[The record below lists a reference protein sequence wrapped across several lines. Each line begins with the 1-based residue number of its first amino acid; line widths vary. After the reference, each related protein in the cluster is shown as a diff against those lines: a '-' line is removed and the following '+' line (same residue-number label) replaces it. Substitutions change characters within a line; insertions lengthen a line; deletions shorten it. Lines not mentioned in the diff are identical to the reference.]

1 LACDDIP
8 YYDTGIPM
16 IHSMTGYAVASAESA
31 RGALHLEL
39 RSVNSRFL
47 DLQFRITDELRA
59 AEPQLREL
67 IGARL
72 GRGKVDCRLGIAASN
87 AVPSQKLDMRMVEHL
102 RRLSGELS
110 RAFPEA
116 GALRA
121 GDVLRWPGV
130 LGEPAAD
137 EEAMRSAIASLAR
150 RALDDLCAARAREG
164 AKLATVLLARVAD
177 MRKRLAEVAP
187 LVPEAIAAHRARL
200 AERLR
205 EVLDAGVEERIRA
218 EVALFAA
225 KSDVDEE
232 LTRLAAHLT
241 EVERVVA
248 KGGAAG
254 KRLDFLAQELNR
266 EANTLASKAAG
277 LKIAD
282 CALELKLLI
291 EQVREQVQ
299 NIE

>member
-1 LACDDIP
+1 
-8 YYDTGIPM
+8 M
-16 IHSMTGYAVASAESA
+16 IHSMTGYAVASADSP
-31 RGALHLEL
+31 RGALTLEM

-47 DLQFRITDELRA
+47 DLQFRVAEELRA
-59 AEPQLREL
+59 AEPMLREL
-67 IGARL
+67 ITGRIA
-72 GRGKVDCRLGIAASN
+72 RGKVDCRLFQGN
-87 AVPSQKLDMRMVEHL
+87 AVPQAHL
-102 RRLSGELS
+102 RLNIQAIQQLRTLATEAAE
-110 RAFPEA
+110 AFPGIA
-116 GALRA
+116 PLRTA
-121 GDVLRWPGV
+121 DVLRWPGV
-130 LGEPAAD
+130 LAEPAAD
-137 EEAMRSAIASLAR
+137 EERTRATLDQLCR
-150 RALDDLCAARAREG
+150 RALDDLCAARGREG
-164 AKLATVLLARVAD
+164 AKLAAVLLSRVGA
-177 MRKRLAEVAP
+177 MRQRLAEVAP
-187 LVPEAIAAHRARL
+187 LVPEAVAAYRARIS
-200 AERLR
+200 ERLR
-205 EVLDAGVEERIRA
+205 EVLGAGDDERASA

-232 LTRLAAHLT
+232 ITRLATHLD
-241 EVERVVA
+241 EVERVLA

>member
-1 LACDDIP
+1 
-8 YYDTGIPM
+8 M
-16 IHSMTGYAVASAESA
+16 IQSMTGYAAASVESPH
-31 RGALHLEL
+31 GALAIEL

-47 DLQFRITDELRA
+47 DLQFRVAEELRA
-59 AEPQLREL
+59 AEPMLREQ
-67 IGARL
+67 IAARIA
-72 GRGKVDCRLGIAASN
+72 RGKIDCRLSRGGAGTQAQLLNAHALQQLRVLAGEAAASFPD
-87 AVPSQKLDMRMVEHL
+87 AAPL
-102 RRLSGELS
+102 RI
-110 RAFPEA
+110 A
-116 GALRA
+116 
-121 GDVLRWPGV
+121 DILRWPGV
-130 LGEPAAD
+130 LAEPALDAERTRALLED
-137 EEAMRSAIASLAR
+137 LCR

-164 AKLATVLLARVAD
+164 ARLAAILRERTAA
-177 MRKRLAEVAP
+177 MRRRLAEVAP

-205 EVLDAGVEERIRA
+205 EVLEAGVEERIRT
-218 EVALFAA
+218 EIALFAA

-232 LTRLAAHLT
+232 VTRLGAHLD
-241 EVERVVA
+241 EVERVLA

-291 EQVREQVQ
+291 EQIREQVQ